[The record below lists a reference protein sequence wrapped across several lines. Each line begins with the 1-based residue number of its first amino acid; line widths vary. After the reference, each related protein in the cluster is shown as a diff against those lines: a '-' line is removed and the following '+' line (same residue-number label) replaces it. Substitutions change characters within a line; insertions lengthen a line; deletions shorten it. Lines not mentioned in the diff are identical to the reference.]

1 MIKTLYSEINYG
13 DMVELFYDTNKK
25 NYILIINN
33 KKLILNNK
41 GVWLDMDIKNID
53 LDYLDTEIS
62 NFDITDDINNKF
74 EDWINI
80 DNFIDFLKR
89 EGIYDNMKDTIDMY
103 MRFYHKEDKEEVESY
118 SNELEEEVINFFKD
132 SVNESIVESEDE

>member
-1 MIKTLYSEINYG
+1 
-13 DMVELFYDTNKK
+13 
-25 NYILIINN
+25 
-33 KKLILNNK
+33 
-41 GVWLDMDIKNID
+41 MDIKNID

-89 EGIYDNMKDTIDMY
+89 EGIYDSMKDTMDMY
-103 MRFYHKEDKEEVESY
+103 MRFYHKQDKEEVENY
-118 SNELEEEVINFFKD
+118 SNELKEEVINFFKD
-132 SVNESIVESEDE
+132 IINESIVESEED